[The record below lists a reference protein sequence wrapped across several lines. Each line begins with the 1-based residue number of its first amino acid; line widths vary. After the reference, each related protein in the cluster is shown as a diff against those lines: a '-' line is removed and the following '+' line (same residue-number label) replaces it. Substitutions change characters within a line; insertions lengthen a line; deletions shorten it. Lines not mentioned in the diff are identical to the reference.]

1 MRINQDEVAERLAAV
16 RAARDADAEV
26 AAMAGASP
34 RLWLAVDDGARRHP
48 QGHRGVLARA
58 LGRDGR
64 LREAALTRL
73 DERIALPVLAIRAA
87 DWVPQVRERAR
98 RECLRHLFRDP
109 MTAVDLFPFACLLR
123 PRVQGEWL
131 AVTLEGMLRTPEVR
145 SAALASP
152 DVLTRRA
159 VYASGRADVGELTA
173 GLRDADLKIRLTC
186 AQALAGS
193 TDPEV
198 LRLLRGSGTAA
209 LRAQAIRDPAD
220 ARPALADPASL
231 VRAYAQFVLRR
242 AGEDPAPHYRELVAA
257 AASPGAVAGLGETGT
272 EADGALLLPLLA
284 DPRPK
289 VRAETVRAL
298 RRLRVVPAARLA
310 PLLSDPSP
318 RVARQVVL
326 ALRGCAAE
334 IDEAALHG
342 MLDPGQ
348 PAHRRRNAFQL
359 LSARD
364 TWTRLALDLRLLLG
378 PDEPLRETA
387 RTDLSNWFAHG
398 SATTYTAPRGE
409 RAAELRDLVSRAEP
423 LLGEARA
430 RVLRL
435 FL

>member
-1 MRINQDEVAERLAAV
+1 M
-16 RAARDADAEV
+16 
-26 AAMAGASP
+26 
-34 RLWLAVDDGARRHP
+34 
-48 QGHRGVLARA
+48 
-58 LGRDGR
+58 
-64 LREAALTRL
+64 
-73 DERIALPVLAIRAA
+73 LAIRAA

-123 PRVQGEWL
+123 PRAQGEWL
-131 AVTLEGMLRTPEVR
+131 AETLEGMLRTPEIR

-152 DVLTRRA
+152 GPLTRRA
-159 VYASGRADVGELTA
+159 VYGSGHADVGELTA
-173 GLRDADLKIRLTC
+173 GLLDTDLKIRLTC
-186 AQALAGS
+186 ADALAGS

-198 LRLLRGSGTAA
+198 LRLLRTSGTAA
-209 LRAQAIRDPAD
+209 LRTRAIRGPAD
-220 ARPALADPASL
+220 ALPALADPASL
-231 VRAYAQFVLRR
+231 VRAYAQFILRR
-242 AGEDPAPHYRELVAA
+242 AGEDPAPQYRELVTT

-272 EADGALLLPLLA
+272 EADGAVLLPLLA

-298 RRLRVVPAARLA
+298 RHLRVLPVDRLA
-310 PLLSDPSP
+310 PLLGDPSP

-326 ALRGCAAE
+326 ALRGCATE
-334 IDEAALHG
+334 IDEAALRR

-348 PAHRRRNAFQL
+348 PGHRRRNAFQL

-378 PDEPLRETA
+378 PNEPLRETA
-387 RTDLSNWFAHG
+387 HSDLRNWFAHG
-398 SATTYTAPRGE
+398 SATTYTAPGGE
-409 RAAELRDLVSRAEP
+409 RAAELRDLLSRAEP
-423 LLGEARA
+423 LLGATHA